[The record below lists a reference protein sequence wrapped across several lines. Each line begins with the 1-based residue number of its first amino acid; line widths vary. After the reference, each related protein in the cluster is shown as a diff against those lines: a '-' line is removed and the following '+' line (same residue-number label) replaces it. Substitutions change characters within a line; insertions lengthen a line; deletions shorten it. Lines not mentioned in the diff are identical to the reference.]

1 MQILSRSTQK
11 DFAHSRPG
19 DPMLPQ
25 LFQRR
30 LTRPLVFII
39 HRPVLKEDLR
49 LRVLWPVFRQ
59 KPQRSAA
66 WIVVRVVYGTET
78 EQVASLRR
86 TAPVLGQSLECVV
99 PCPPLLLAEH
109 SVPDKSGDVGAI
121 GPLTRKG
128 LDSHATGNFV

>member
-1 MQILSRSTQK
+1 MEVLSRSTQK
-11 DFAHSRPG
+11 DFTHSRPG
-19 DPMLPQ
+19 DPTLPQ

-30 LTRPLVFII
+30 LTRPLVSII

-59 KPQRSAA
+59 KTQRIAT

-78 EQVASLRR
+78 EQVTSFRR
-86 TAPVLGQSLECVV
+86 TAPVLGQSLKCVV

-109 SVPDKSGDVGAI
+109 SVPDESGDVGTI

-128 LDSHATGNFV
+128 LDSHTTRNFI